1 MVNFWIV
8 TSILAFLL
16 SFVAARILIYQILL
30 ISFRR
35 SLFDLPNERKIHH
48 VAVPRLGGTSFKPV
62 VCFSLALLLGASQL
76 LGYDALA
83 RAITAEGSLW
93 AFFLSSV
100 IVLYF
105 VGLTDDLVGV
115 RYRVKFVAQILCGL
129 MMIAGGLYIDSL
141 HGLFFLD
148 VMPLSLAYPLTI
160 LAVVFII
167 NAINLIDGIDGLAS
181 GFCGVVLLYYGLMF
195 FVLGEYL
202 YGLLAF
208 SILGAL
214 VAFFYYNVF
223 GDARRGRKIFMGD
236 TGSLT
241 VGLTLCFLGMKL
253 MQSVSV
259 ESSPFTSNAFVLAFS
274 PLIIPCFD
282 VIRVFSVRI
291 RNGRSPFLPD
301 KNHIHHKLLAVGMSQ
316 CRAMITIIFASVVL
330 TLLNIL
336 LSQVLVL
343 NLVFICDVVIW
354 VLIDVALNRCISN
367 RRKR

>member
-1 MVNFWIV
+1 MNFWIV
-8 TSILAFLL
+8 TSVLAFLL

-30 ISFRR
+30 IAFRR
-35 SLFDLPNERKIHH
+35 SLFDLPNERKIHR

-62 VCFSLALLLGASQL
+62 VCFSLAILLGISLL
-76 LGYDALA
+76 LGYDDLA
-83 RAITAEGSLW
+83 KAFAGESRLWSL
-93 AFFLSSV
+93 FLSSV

-115 RYRVKFVAQILCGL
+115 RYRVKFVAQIFCGL
-129 MMIAGGLYIDSL
+129 MMIAGGLYIESL

-148 VMPLSLAYPLTI
+148 GMPLYLAYPLTI

-195 FVLGEYL
+195 LGLGEYL
-202 YGLLAF
+202 YSLLSF
-208 SILGAL
+208 SVLGAL

-241 VGLTLCFLGMKL
+241 VGLTICFLGMKL
-253 MQSVSV
+253 MQSVSM
-259 ESSPFTSNAFVLAFS
+259 ESVPCTTNAFVLAFS
-274 PLIIPCFD
+274 PLIVPCFD
-282 VIRVFSVRI
+282 VVRVFSVRI

-316 CRAMITIIFASVVL
+316 CRAMMTIIFVSVVL
-330 TLLNIL
+330 TLLNIM
-336 LSQVLVL
+336 LSQVLTL
-343 NLVFICDVVIW
+343 NLVFVCDIIIW
-354 VLIDVALNRCISN
+354 VLIDVGLNRCISN
-367 RRKR
+367 RRKA